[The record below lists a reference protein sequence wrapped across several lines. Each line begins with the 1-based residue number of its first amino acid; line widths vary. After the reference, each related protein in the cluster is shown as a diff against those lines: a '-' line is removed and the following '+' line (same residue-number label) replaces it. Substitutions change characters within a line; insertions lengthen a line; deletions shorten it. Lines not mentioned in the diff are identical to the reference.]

1 MTKRLQNK
9 IAESRWAL
17 PVITIYSLIACL
29 SGGIVKE
36 GLWLQTGMLA
46 TSAYMMV
53 ELNNA
58 NSLIRIYSR
67 MVSCSFLV
75 MTVMSLFLFKALTT
89 GVVQLCIIV
98 MMQLLFK
105 TYQEQNAT
113 GRVFYAFIALG
124 ICSLYFVQILYFV
137 PVIWVMMAVYLMDFS
152 PKTWA
157 ASLIGIIVPYWFAAA
172 YYAYT
177 GTIQNLGLHFLELL
191 QFEKPFCFA
200 SLDGHHLVTLVFVT
214 LLALT
219 GAVHFLL
226 YSYQD
231 RIKTRLFYEI
241 FITLDACCLIFI
253 MLQPQHFD
261 YLLSLMIIFTA
272 PLIGHFI
279 SLTHSRLS
287 NIFFIV
293 VTLISLFITAYNLWL
308 PSTIF

>member
-98 MMQLLFK
+98 ME
-105 TYQEQNAT
+105 EQ
-113 GRVFYAFIALG
+113 
-124 ICSLYFVQILYFV
+124 IC
-137 PVIWVMMAVYLMDFS
+137 W
-152 PKTWA
+152 
-157 ASLIGIIVPYWFAAA
+157 
-172 YYAYT
+172 
-177 GTIQNLGLHFLELL
+177 
-191 QFEKPFCFA
+191 
-200 SLDGHHLVTLVFVT
+200 HH
-214 LLALT
+214 
-219 GAVHFLL
+219 
-226 YSYQD
+226 
-231 RIKTRLFYEI
+231 
-241 FITLDACCLIFI
+241 IT
-253 MLQPQHFD
+253 
-261 YLLSLMIIFTA
+261 
-272 PLIGHFI
+272 
-279 SLTHSRLS
+279 
-287 NIFFIV
+287 
-293 VTLISLFITAYNLWL
+293 
-308 PSTIF
+308 